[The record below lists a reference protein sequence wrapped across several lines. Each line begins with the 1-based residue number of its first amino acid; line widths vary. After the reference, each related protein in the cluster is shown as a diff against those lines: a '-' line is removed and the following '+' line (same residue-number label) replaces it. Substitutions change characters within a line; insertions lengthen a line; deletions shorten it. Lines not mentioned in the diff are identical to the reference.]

1 MAVVQPA
8 ARPSGPEVRME
19 AVAAA
24 VRAALRR
31 GTAGEAAAVLRLL
44 EALGRGPGAAAA
56 EDLLRQLV
64 RLGAAP
70 GPGPAGG
77 GGGGAP

>member
-1 MAVVQPA
+1 MTVWQPA
-8 ARPSGPEVRME
+8 ARPPDPEVRME
-19 AVAAA
+19 A

-31 GTAGEAAAVLRLL
+31 GAAAEAAAVLRLL

-70 GPGPAGG
+70 APGPAGG
-77 GGGGAP
+77 GGGEAP

>member
-8 ARPSGPEVRME
+8 AWPPDPEVRME
-19 AVAAA
+19 A

-31 GTAGEAAAVLRLL
+31 GAAAEAAAVLRLL

-64 RLGAAP
+64 RP
-70 GPGPAGG
+70 
-77 GGGGAP
+77 GAP

>member
-8 ARPSGPEVRME
+8 ARPPDPAVRM
-19 AVAAA
+19 
-24 VRAALRR
+24 
-31 GTAGEAAAVLRLL
+31 EAAAVLLLL

-77 GGGGAP
+77 GGGEAP